1 MLPVPADGGSR
12 LTAVLEGALSSL
24 AGEGNALGL
33 PRATSSVVVLV
44 DGLGAANLRARAGH
58 ARFLTARMSKRDVI
72 RTVFPST
79 TAAAI
84 ASLTTGVMPG
94 DHGLVGYRVLDREHD
109 RLVNQL
115 NGWDERMVPEQ
126 WQPHPTLFEAAVGR
140 GVPAYAV
147 GAPRYAESGYTRA
160 VLRGAEYRGAQTIG
174 GRFAEAARILSD
186 GPALVYLYVPELDQL
201 AHSHG
206 WESERWTAKLE
217 ELDGE
222 LAAFE
227 RRMPQ
232 GTGLLVT
239 ADHGVI
245 DVPAARHVYID
256 ARPELLEGVRHVG
269 GEPRCLG
276 LTFAPSMEPSER
288 QAALERWRAAEGH
301 RAWVM
306 SADEAIA
313 AGLYGPVA
321 SAARDRIADVLVAA
335 RSGIAYYDRREASR
349 QAEEMIGQHG
359 SMTDDEVRVPL
370 VRAGAYAR

>member
-12 LTAVLEGALSSL
+12 LTAVLGGALASL
-24 AGEGNALGL
+24 GGEPNPLGL

-44 DGLGAANLRARAGH
+44 DGLGAANIRARAGH
-58 ARFLTARMSKRDVI
+58 ARFLSARMSKRDVI

-84 ASLTTGVMPG
+84 ASLTTGAMPG
-94 DHGLVGYRVLDREHD
+94 EHGLVGYRVLDRDHD

-115 NGWDERMVPEQ
+115 NGWDDRMVPEA
-126 WQPHPTLFEAAVGR
+126 WQPQPTLFEAAVDR
-140 GVPAYAV
+140 GLPAVAI

-174 GRFAEAARILSD
+174 ARFAEAARILSD

-206 WESERWTAKLE
+206 WESDRWTAKLE

-222 LAAFE
+222 LVAFE
-227 RRMPQ
+227 QRMPQ

-245 DVPAARHVYID
+245 DVPSHRHVYID
-256 ARPELLEGVRHVG
+256 ARPELLEGVRHVA

-276 LTFAPSMEPSER
+276 LYFAPAMDVAAR
-288 QAALERWRAAEGH
+288 QASLERWREAEGH

-321 SAARDRIADVLVAA
+321 SAARSRIADVLVAA

-349 QAEEMIGQHG
+349 QAEDMIGQHG
-359 SMTDDEVRVPL
+359 SMTDDEVRIPL
-370 VRAGAYAR
+370 VRAGVYAR